1 MALITC
7 PECSGTISDKAYTC
21 PHCGYPLQGKV
32 FIPPVVKRTAKRRPN
47 GSGTIVYRKG
57 NYRNPYQVRVNT
69 RIDARGYPK
78 FDVLGNYPDRVTAS
92 IELAEFNKNPF
103 DPANRKKTF
112 AQVFYAWYQWKYKQP
127 VDSSEKKNSSQYCC
141 TAAFKKCSVLHT
153 RVMSEIRSVELQ
165 EILDREDLSHSMLE
179 HIKNLFN
186 QMYSF
191 ALQFE
196 IVSKNCSDFVS
207 ISKEDDTESGI
218 PFTDEELAL
227 LWANKDKPFVDTI
240 LIYCYS
246 GWRINE
252 LARMPVKDIDL
263 DDQTFTGGLK
273 NRYSRKRTVPIHS
286 KIYDMVKVRYNP
298 KFKSLIYHDGTQNIS
313 EGKYREY
320 FTAALKTCGI
330 TTEHTP
336 HDCRHT
342 CNSLLYRAD
351 VDRVARYRIM
361 GHTGKDINEKIY
373 THLTV
378 EQLRDTIEKI

>member
-7 PECSGTISDKAYTC
+7 PECSGTVSDKAYTC

-32 FIPPVVKRTAKRRPN
+32 FVPPVVKRTAKRRPN

-57 NYRNPYQVRVNT
+57 SYRNPYQVRVNT

-112 AQVFYAWYQWKYKQP
+112 AQVFDAWYQWKYKQP
-127 VDSSEKKNSSQYCC
+127 VDSSEKKNSSQYCY

-196 IVSKNCSDFVS
+196 IVSKNCSEFVS
-207 ISKEDDTESGI
+207 IGKEDDTESGV
-218 PFTDEELAL
+218 PFTKDEIAL
-227 LWANKDKPFVDTI
+227 LWKNKDVPFVDTI

-252 LARMPVKDIDL
+252 LARMPLADIDL
-263 DDQTFTGGLK
+263 DSRTFTGGLK
-273 NRYSRKRTVPIHS
+273 NRYSRNRTVPIHS

-298 KFKSLIYHDGTQNIS
+298 KFKSLIYHDGAQNIS

-320 FTAALKTCGI
+320 FTAALKACGI